1 MVFILLHLLISYF
14 CNLSAKI
21 LLVEL
26 VLFRILSH
34 LVSYVLK
41 ILLQLESALLIL

>member
-1 MVFILLHLLISYF
+1 LLLDSLIKLINFIMESI
-14 CNLSAKI
+14 
-21 LLVEL
+21 LVEL